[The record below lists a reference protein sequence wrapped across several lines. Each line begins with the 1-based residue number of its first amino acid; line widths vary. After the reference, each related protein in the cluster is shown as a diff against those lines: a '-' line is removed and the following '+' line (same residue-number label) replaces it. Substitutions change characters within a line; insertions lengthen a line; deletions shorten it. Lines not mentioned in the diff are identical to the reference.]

1 MNGGLKTAMAS
12 IALLAVSV
20 SSAQAAGTGTITFD
34 GEILEAA
41 CSIEPG
47 SVDQTIPLGQVASA
61 QLATGGITNP
71 VFFNIQLTGCT
82 FATTGSAPARTVT
95 ATFTGAASTDVT
107 GALAITGT
115 ANGAGIML
123 RTGSGAPI
131 TLGTAT
137 AAQSL
142 LDGDNTLLFS
152 AHMKGKATGTITPGQ
167 FNAVTN
173 FALAY
178 Q

>member
-82 FATTGSAPARTVT
+82 FATTGSAPA
-95 ATFTGAASTDVT
+95 
-107 GALAITGT
+107 
-115 ANGAGIML
+115 
-123 RTGSGAPI
+123 
-131 TLGTAT
+131 
-137 AAQSL
+137 
-142 LDGDNTLLFS
+142 
-152 AHMKGKATGTITPGQ
+152 
-167 FNAVTN
+167 
-173 FALAY
+173 
-178 Q
+178 